1 MRGDKGLSVMHDSDF
16 LSGLQSTIM
25 ILNVEVRDFRRGHQN
40 VIVGCKSLIGVGVK
54 LRDFR
59 RGHQN
64 VIVGAK
70 PLL

>member
-40 VIVGCKSLIGVGVK
+40 VM
-54 LRDFR
+54 
-59 RGHQN
+59 
-64 VIVGAK
+64 VGAK
-70 PLL
+70 PILAALK